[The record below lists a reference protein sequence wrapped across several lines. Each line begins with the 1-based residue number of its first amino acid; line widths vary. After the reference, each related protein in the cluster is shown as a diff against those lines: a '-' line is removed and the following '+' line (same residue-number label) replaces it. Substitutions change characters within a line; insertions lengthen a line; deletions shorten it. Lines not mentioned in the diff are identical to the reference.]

1 MAEKSRVARRGRAGL
16 PSITSLLEAA
26 RRDDRFAGAAARQVS
41 DVLSVAV
48 SEARALVGDAGEA
61 PSMASVLDRA
71 AVMLDSA
78 RRRML
83 AAVVNATGV
92 VLHTN
97 LGRAPLAREA
107 IEAIAAT
114 AAGYCNLELALESG
128 ERGRRGT
135 NIEAL
140 LRELTGCEAALV
152 VNNNAGATL
161 LVLAALAAGRE
172 VIVSRGQLVE
182 IGGSYRLPEVM
193 AAGGAVL
200 REVGTTNKTRL
211 SDYREAI
218 SVRTALL
225 MRVHASNYRIC
236 GFAEAPSSAE
246 LAGLSRESGVPF
258 YDDLGSGAIADVA
271 EWRAAGEPNV
281 ADSVTAGAD
290 VISFSGDKLLGGP
303 QAGIILGRA
312 DLIER
317 IRKHPMTRALRV
329 DKMTIAGLQATLEL
343 YRSPERAARAIPVL
357 AMLKADI
364 AELERRAEALASR
377 LRAARKGDL
386 FEVEREECF
395 AGGGSLPAWPMATCV
410 VRWRPAD
417 LTAAEAARELRLGAT
432 PVIARVRDGAVLFDV
447 RSLGEADFGAIE
459 AALGALTR
467 NEPRF
472 GV

>member
-1 MAEKSRVARRGRAGL
+1 M
-16 PSITSLLEAA
+16 TSLLEAA
-26 RRDDRFAGAAARQVS
+26 RGDDRFAGAAARQLS
-41 DVLSVAV
+41 DVLTSAV
-48 SEARALVGDAGEA
+48 SEARELVGDEAEA
-61 PSMASVLDRA
+61 PSTARLLDRA
-71 AVMLDSA
+71 AELLGSAQRQMLM
-78 RRRML
+78 R
-83 AAVVNATGV
+83 VVNATGV

-114 AAGYCNLELALESG
+114 AAGYCNLELELESG
-128 ERGRRGT
+128 ERGRRGA
-135 NIEAL
+135 NIEAM

-152 VNNNAGATL
+152 VNNNAAATL
-161 LVLAALAAGRE
+161 LVLAALATGRE

-211 SDYREAI
+211 SDYRDAI

-271 EWRAAGEPNV
+271 EWRAAGEPIV
-281 ADSVTAGAD
+281 ADSLAAGAD
-290 VISFSGDKLLGGP
+290 LISFSGDKLLGGP

-377 LRAARKGDL
+377 LRAARKGDS
-386 FEVEREECF
+386 FEVGREESF

-417 LTAAEAARELRLGAT
+417 LTAAEAARGLRLGT
-432 PVIARVRDGAVLFDV
+432 PPVIARVRDGAVLFDV
-447 RSLGEADFGAIE
+447 RTLVEADFPLIE
-459 AALGALTR
+459 ALLADLTR
-467 NEPRF
+467 NEPRPPA
-472 GV
+472 